1 MNFELKQLI
10 FRKQNVFTNEECN
23 FLIEEYDKL
32 EENWVYEEC
41 PEATTNV
48 NTLSTYK
55 RVILEP
61 TTEAGDLVFKKT
73 EYMINEYLDYL
84 DGFDM
89 FHTALRD
96 RLVYSHMLRL
106 LKYET
111 GTKIHPH
118 TDHDPYVYGS
128 CTFNLN
134 DDYTGGE
141 FSFWKGKYDLKLNKG
156 EGIIWPADYFWVH
169 QVKEVTSGVRYSTNS
184 FILSI
189 PSSFRQSCYD
199 FLDKIWDEEEDGK
212 GRYAKEVALRYNIR
226 KKK

>member
-10 FRKQNVFTNEECN
+10 FRKENIFTNEECN
-23 FLIEEYDKL
+23 YLIEEYNKL
-32 EENWVYEEC
+32 QDSCTLEEC
-41 PEATTNV
+41 PEATTNISIQ
-48 NTLSTYK
+48 STFK
-55 RVILEP
+55 RVVLLP
-61 TTEAGDLVFKKT
+61 GTEAGDLVFNKT

-89 FHTALRD
+89 FHAMLRD
-96 RLVYSHMLRL
+96 KLVYSHMLRL

-111 GTKIHPH
+111 GTKIHAH

-156 EGIIWPADYFWVH
+156 EGVIWPADYFWVH
-169 QVKEVTSGVRYSTNS
+169 EVKEITSGVRYSTNS
-184 FILSI
+184 FILSE
-189 PSSFRQSCYD
+189 PAPFTKEVNSF
-199 FLDKIWDEEEDGK
+199 LHNVWEAEKDGK
-212 GRYAKEVALRYNIR
+212 GHYAKEISLKYNIR
-226 KKK
+226 KK